1 MQRVKQI
8 FRFLLVLVMVCC
20 FAYGYFKYR
29 DLSNRYQEVKKA
41 EAEFQQFIQQI
52 RDLAEQK
59 RQLEQEIERLKADQL
74 KQEEYVRKNKGW
86 VYPGEKVLRLEE
98 Q

>member
-8 FRFLLVLVMVCC
+8 LRFIVVLLLACC
-20 FAYGYFKYR
+20 FAYSYFVSR
-29 DLSNRYQEVKKA
+29 DISRRYKEVKQA
-41 EAEFQQFIQQI
+41 EIQFQQLIQQI
-52 RDLAEQK
+52 RDLVAQK
-59 RQLEQEIERLKADQL
+59 SLLEKEIERLKADQL
-74 KQEEYVRKNKGW
+74 KQEESVRKNKGW

>member
-1 MQRVKQI
+1 MQRFKQI
-8 FRFLLVLVMVCC
+8 LRFTIIVFLACG

-29 DLSNRYQEVKKA
+29 DISNRYQEVKRA
-41 EAEFQQFIQQI
+41 EIQFQQLVQQI
-52 RDLAEQK
+52 RDLVAQK
-59 RQLEQEIERLKADQL
+59 SSLEKEIERLKADQL
-74 KQEEYVRKNKGW
+74 KQEESVRKNKGW